1 MAARTPSKPQCDQ
14 EGPYGNP
21 TSGHPQPSRSSTG
34 PRTPTWLTCGDSN
47 MGIVAN
53 HPTFPRRKT
62 WLFALGN
69 GKHPGVL
76 LHQAS
81 PSKQYSKEGSAHTV
95 AVKHAP
101 QTCRAPA
108 TNRHR
113 SCGYP
118 HLAPNPEAPRVPTP
132 GSGGREKRKLS
143 HQSEHADNGLS
154 QNRHAQTKREGDRSA
169 NPPTY
174 NLKGYTYMSNHA
186 SP

>member
-1 MAARTPSKPQCDQ
+1 MVVRTWERQ
-14 EGPYGNP
+14 
-21 TSGHPQPSRSSTG
+21 
-34 PRTPTWLTCGDSN
+34 TPWCTLAP
-47 MGIVAN
+47 GIPVEAV
-53 HPTFPRRKT
+53 FDK
-62 WLFALGN
+62 
-69 GKHPGVL
+69 
-76 LHQAS
+76 
-81 PSKQYSKEGSAHTV
+81 GSAHTV

-169 NPPTY
+169 YPPTY